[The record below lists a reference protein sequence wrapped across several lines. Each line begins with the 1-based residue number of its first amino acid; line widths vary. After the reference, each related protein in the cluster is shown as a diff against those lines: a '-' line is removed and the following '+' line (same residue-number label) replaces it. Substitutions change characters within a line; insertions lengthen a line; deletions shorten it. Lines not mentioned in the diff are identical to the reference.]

1 MSAYAAHGVAAR
13 SAIARRAWGVLTKSI
28 AVSVSGY
35 KLLNLDVPGEPMLFY
50 FLLSLLG
57 LPLAVA
63 VGNRI
68 RI

>member
-1 MSAYAAHGVAAR
+1 
-13 SAIARRAWGVLTKSI
+13 VLTKSI

-35 KLLNLDVPGEPMLFY
+35 KLLNLAVPGEPMLFY
-50 FLLSLLG
+50 FLLFLLG